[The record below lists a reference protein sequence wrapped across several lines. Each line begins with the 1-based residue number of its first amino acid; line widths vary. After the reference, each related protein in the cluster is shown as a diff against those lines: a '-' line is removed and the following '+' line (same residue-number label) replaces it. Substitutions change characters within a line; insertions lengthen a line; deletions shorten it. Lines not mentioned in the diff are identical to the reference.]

1 MEKPEKVLCINGPNL
16 DLLGRR
22 SPDIYGTATL
32 EELEERVTEWGSR
45 AGLEVTCRQSNHE
58 GELVEWVHAG
68 TGYDGVVLNG
78 GALTH
83 YSWALADAV
92 SSIATPV
99 VEVHLSN
106 IRSRQRWRRRSL
118 LTPVVVA
125 SLFGRGAQGYRHALR
140 HLVNRAA
147 WPTETARYGPHPDQV
162 VDLRR
167 ASPGADA
174 AVLIHGGFWLDSWG
188 RDTVETWA
196 VDLARRGISSAA
208 VEYRRFGS
216 GGSPVATRHD
226 VTEAVRLARQQLG
239 VNQVAVIGHSAGATL
254 AVWHLLEGERR
265 PTVTVGVS
273 GLFDLA
279 AGASL
284 GEGAPGRF
292 DPEGSL
298 DLMDQPLPD
307 GRVVLVHGDA
317 DEVVPVGQSIA
328 YRDRMVEK
336 DGSVQL
342 ECVHG
347 QGHFDSLAA
356 DSPAWELVLSALV
369 GTG

>member
-16 DLLGRR
+16 DLLGSR

-32 EELEERVTEWGSR
+32 EDLEEAVTEWG
-45 AGLEVTCRQSNHE
+45 AQLGLEVTCRHSNHE

-68 TGYDGVVLNG
+68 ADYDGVVVNA

-92 SSIATPV
+92 SSIDTPV

-106 IRSRQRWRRRSL
+106 VRSRDRWRRRSL

-125 SLFGRGAQGYRHALR
+125 SLLGRGLQGYRHALR

-147 WPTETARYGPHPDQV
+147 WPMETARYGPHPDQV
-162 VDLRR
+162 VDVRR
-167 ASPGADA
+167 ASGATA

-196 VDLARRGISSAA
+196 VDLARRGISSAN
-208 VEYRRFGS
+208 VEYRRSGS

-226 VTEAVRLARQQLG
+226 VDEAVRLARRLLG
-239 VNQVAVIGHSAGATL
+239 VTEVAVIGHSAGATL
-254 AVWHLLEGERR
+254 AVWHLLEGQS
-265 PTVTVGVS
+265 PHVVTVGVS
-273 GLFDLA
+273 GLYDLA
-279 AGASL
+279 RGASL

-292 DPEGSL
+292 DPDRSL
-298 DLMDQPLPD
+298 DLMDRPFPG
-307 GRVVLVHGDA
+307 GRLVLVHGDA
-317 DEVVPVGQSIA
+317 DDVVPAAQSIA
-328 YRDRMVEK
+328 YRDRLVGRG
-336 DGSVQL
+336 GSVRL
-342 ECVHG
+342 EVVPG
-347 QGHFDSLAA
+347 QGHFDPLAS
-356 DSPAWELVLSALV
+356 DSPAWEQVLAALAGV
-369 GTG
+369 E